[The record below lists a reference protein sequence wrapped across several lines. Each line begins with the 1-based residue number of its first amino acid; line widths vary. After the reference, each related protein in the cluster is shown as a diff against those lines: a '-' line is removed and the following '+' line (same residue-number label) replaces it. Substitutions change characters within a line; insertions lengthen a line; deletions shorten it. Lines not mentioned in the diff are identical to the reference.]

1 MVNMRQN
8 KTKSSGFS
16 LLEVVTAMAITAILL
31 PVVGVTMYQILVVP
45 PEQSAHLTI
54 TNELSRIAEMLYQD
68 GYRADNFS
76 TGVFPYYG
84 NFSWTDYSTGLYHF
98 ISYYWTGNCTNGVIN
113 STCNHIARAESITV
127 VSTPTPTATI
137 TPTPTPTPTPM
148 PTPTPTTTPT
158 TYTFCDGG
166 GTDKWAW
173 GRTWSNQQWVY
184 CGRPINISDFFVS
197 GVNGVCVGEVAVGG
211 YSVIDANS
219 SIYSWVCHND
229 SDNWRQLDATPLEYG
244 ADTELYMIKVYQDRS
259 LVTNLSV
266 TWIGHGTQGVSIYHT
281 KVRIWN
287 YQTSAWYTLV
297 DVTSPQSQSFQKYQR
312 DLTTANSSN
321 PGYYIQSGSGNVS
334 ILVSA
339 DDDSQPATQGVY
351 TDFIS
356 LDVH

>member
-1 MVNMRQN
+1 MVNMRRN
-8 KTKSSGFS
+8 TAKRSGFS

-173 GRTWSNQQWVY
+173 GRTWSNQQWVF
-184 CGRPINISDFFVS
+184 CGRPINISDFFNLGVS
-197 GVNGVCVGEVAVGG
+197 GTCVGEIATSYALTTG
-211 YSVIDANS
+211 NS
-219 SIYSWVCHND
+219 SIYSSVCHND
-229 SDNWRQLDATPLEYG
+229 SDNWLQADYLSSPVPWEDSQLYT
-244 ADTELYMIKVYQDRS
+244 IKIYQDRS
-259 LVTNLSV
+259 SVSNLSV
-266 TWIGHGTQGVSIYHT
+266 TWIGRGATGALIYHAT
-281 KVRIWN
+281 LKIWN

-297 DVTSPQSQSFQKYQR
+297 DVTSPQSNSFQRYQR

-321 PGYYIQSGSGNVS
+321 PGYYIQAGSGNVT
-334 ILVSA
+334 IFASA
-339 DDDSQPATQGVY
+339 DFNPSYPSEGVY

>member
-1 MVNMRQN
+1 MVNMRRN
-8 KTKSSGFS
+8 TAKRSGFS

-76 TGVFPYYG
+76 KGVFPYYG

-113 STCNHIARAESITV
+113 STCNHIARAENITV

-137 TPTPTPTPTPM
+137 TPTPTPTPTSM
-148 PTPTPTTTPT
+148 PTPTPTATPT

-173 GRTWSNQQWVY
+173 GRTWSNQQWVF
-184 CGRPINISDFFVS
+184 CGRPINISDFFNLGVS
-197 GVNGVCVGEVAVGG
+197 GTCVGEIATSYAVTTG
-211 YSVIDANS
+211 NS
-219 SIYSWVCHND
+219 SIYTWVCAND
-229 SDNWRQLDATPLEYG
+229 SNNWPQAEYLSLPTPWEDSQLYT
-244 ADTELYMIKVYQDRS
+244 IKVYQDRS

-266 TWIGHGTQGVSIYHT
+266 TYIGRGPDSATDTIYYLQ
-281 KVRIWN
+281 VYIWN
-287 YQTSAWYTLV
+287 YQTSHWTRLV
-297 DVTSPQSQSFQKYQR
+297 YVNGPSGSTGFHRYQS
-312 DLTTANSSN
+312 DITTN
-321 PGYYIQSGSGNVS
+321 PGYYIQAGSGNVT
-334 ILVSA
+334 ILASA
-339 DDDSQPATQGVY
+339 DFNPSYPSQGVY
-351 TDFIS
+351 TDFLS